1 MTNHKWNVLNIMRF
15 YTRIDKPFNAQVY
28 LDFVTP
34 ADGMVARNRKTPSL
48 SEIQL
53 IIRRYIENGWCKRV
67 EKNVVITP
75 KGIEAMLEW
84 EKKTSLANAE
94 KRERDYIAK
103 GNARPNA
110 HGPDG
115 KYLSGG
121 RNPRKRKKETQK

>member
-15 YTRIDKPFNAQVY
+15 YTRIGKPFSAQVY

-34 ADGMVARNRKTPSL
+34 ADGMVARNRKVPTL

-53 IIRRYIENGWCKRV
+53 IIRRYIENGWSRRV

-75 KGIEAMLEW
+75 KGIAAMIEW
-84 EKKTSLANAE
+84 EKKISLASAE
-94 KRERDYIAK
+94 KREKDYLAK
-103 GNARPNA
+103 GFARPNA

-121 RNPRKRKKETQK
+121 RTSRKQKRKV